1 METTATNL
9 LDPPGISMP
18 VDNRQSLQGF
28 TNVQVN
34 ALNPVSQL
42 ALIQL
47 LRERRSSYSSSLG

>member
-1 METTATNL
+1 
-9 LDPPGISMP
+9 MP